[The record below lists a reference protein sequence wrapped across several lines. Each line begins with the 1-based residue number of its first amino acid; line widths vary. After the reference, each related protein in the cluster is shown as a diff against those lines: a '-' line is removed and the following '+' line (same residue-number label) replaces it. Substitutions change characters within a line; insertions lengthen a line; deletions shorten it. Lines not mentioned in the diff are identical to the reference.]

1 MGVLNGRASCF
12 EVRDGFDDI
21 GHAHIF
27 VGIVVLEHQQNAR
40 MMFFSGNVCI
50 GKLREIIAI
59 AGNDNA
65 ILGNRV
71 RENRIVR
78 FAQEIGLSYRLH
90 VMSGSG

>member
-1 MGVLNGRASCF
+1 
-12 EVRDGFDDI
+12 
-21 GHAHIF
+21 
-27 VGIVVLEHQQNAR
+27 